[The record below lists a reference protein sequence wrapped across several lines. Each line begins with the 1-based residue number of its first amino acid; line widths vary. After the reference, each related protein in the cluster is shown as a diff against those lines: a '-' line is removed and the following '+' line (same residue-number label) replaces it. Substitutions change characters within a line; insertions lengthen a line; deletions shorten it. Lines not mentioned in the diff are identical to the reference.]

1 LCIAQLKAERI
12 GTPETK
18 KEFREFW
25 EGLFTHI
32 LIYPNVNWW
41 KLVSQLYDIHKNI
54 WNLEADIRQSKLD
67 NDEMEVGRRAIQIRN
82 WNKQRIVLKNE
93 LNQLV
98 GEGFQEVKKDHAS
111 E

>member
-1 LCIAQLKAERI
+1 MCIAQLKAERI

>member
-1 LCIAQLKAERI
+1 
-12 GTPETK
+12 
-18 KEFREFW
+18 
-25 EGLFTHI
+25 
-32 LIYPNVNWW
+32 
-41 KLVSQLYDIHKNI
+41 
-54 WNLEADIRQSKLD
+54 
-67 NDEMEVGRRAIQIRN
+67 MEVGRRAIQIRN